1 MTAQQPETKTKALV
15 VLSGGQ
21 DSTTCLFWAKTNFH
35 EVHAITFN
43 YGQRHKIEIECAK
56 MIAKLAE
63 VESHEILDLPAGILA
78 GTSPLVDKNESVPEY
93 DTEEEM
99 PDGVAKTFV
108 PMRNQFFLTVAA
120 NRAFVLGCNVLV
132 TGVCETDYSGY
143 PDCRR
148 EFIDSFENT
157 CNLGTFTGEDW
168 LQDGLKVETPL
179 MHMSKAQSV
188 GLAIDVGAWPALTYS
203 HTAYDGTFPP
213 AGTDAASILRAKG
226 FLEAGVCDPMILRA
240 WKLGLCELPET
251 ENYTSEEVHTALNA
265 LESSL
270 GEEWY
275 ALSVD

>member
-1 MTAQQPETKTKALV
+1 MNEQPEVKTKALV

-21 DSTTCLFWAKTNFH
+21 DSATCLYWAKQNYH

-43 YGQRHKIEIECAK
+43 YGQRHKIEIESAK
-56 MIAKLAE
+56 MVAKLAG

-78 GTSPLVDKNESVPEY
+78 GTSPLLDKTEAVPEY
-93 DTEEEM
+93 DSEKEM

-108 PMRNQFFLTVAA
+108 PMRNQFFLTIAA

-148 EFIDSFENT
+148 AFIDSFEDT

-168 LQDGLKVETPL
+168 LQGKLQVETPL
-179 MHMSKAQSV
+179 MHMTKAQSV
-188 GLAIDVGAWPALTYS
+188 QLAIDIGAWPALAYS

-213 AGTDAASILRAKG
+213 VGTDAASILRANG
-226 FLEAGVCDPMILRA
+226 FLEAEVCDPMILRA
-240 WKLGLCELPET
+240 WKLGLCELPQT
-251 ENYTSEEVHTALNA
+251 SNYTSEEVNVALNA
-265 LESSL
+265 LETSL
-270 GEEWY
+270 GENWY
-275 ALSVD
+275 ALSID

>member
-1 MTAQQPETKTKALV
+1 MSTQLPETKTKALV

-21 DSTTCLFWAKTNFH
+21 DSTTCLFWAKMNFH

-56 MIAKLAE
+56 MIAKIAG

-78 GTSPLVDKNESVPEY
+78 GTSPLVDRNEAVPEY
-93 DTEEEM
+93 NSEEEM
-99 PDGVAKTFV
+99 PEGVAKTFV

-120 NRAFVLGCNVLV
+120 NRAFVLGCNVLI

-148 EFIDSFENT
+148 EFIDSFEET
-157 CNLGTFTGEDW
+157 CDLGTFTGEDW
-168 LQDGLKVETPL
+168 LEGGLRVMTPL
-179 MHMSKAQSV
+179 MLMSKAASV
-188 GLAIDVGAWPALTYS
+188 GMAIDVGAWPALAYS

-240 WKLGLCELPET
+240 WKLGLCELPDT
-251 ENYTSEEVHTALNA
+251 ENYSSEEVAVALNA

-275 ALSVD
+275 ALSVN

>member
-1 MTAQQPETKTKALV
+1 MTAPRPETKTKALV

-21 DSTTCLFWAKTNFH
+21 DSTTCLFWAKMNFH

-43 YGQRHKIEIECAK
+43 YGQRHKIEIESAK
-56 MIAKLAE
+56 MIAEIAG

-78 GTSPLVDKNESVPEY
+78 GTSPLVDKNEAVPAY
-93 DTEEEM
+93 DAEEEM

-120 NRAFVLGCNVLV
+120 NRAFVLGCDVLV

-168 LQDGLKVETPL
+168 LQGGLKVETPL
-179 MHMSKAQSV
+179 MHMSKAESV
-188 GLAIDVGAWPALTYS
+188 ELAIEAGAWPALTYS

-251 ENYTSEEVHTALNA
+251 ENYASEEVHTALHA